1 MWLNLLM
8 GSSFSS
14 DLLLLI
20 EEINIELI
28 KEKEEK
34 RKERTNSSSFMLN
47 LKDNIIYFFDFQSM
61 EKRNEEEEDLE
72 QASQ

>member
-1 MWLNLLM
+1 M

>member
-1 MWLNLLM
+1 M

-20 EEINIELI
+20 EEINIDLI

-61 EKRNEEEEDLE
+61 EKRNEEKDLE